1 MNANPPSSAESGSA
15 TSAGNRRAVSS
26 GGDAMRVLL
35 ISHAEDMHDRYD
47 HLGNESSGLTAQGW
61 EQADIL
67 ATWLRTHELV
77 DVLVSDNLLQ
87 CRLTAQRVGQALGL
101 PVAVHRELP
110 MCTPLHDDGGPP
122 SPAAD
127 GEVHASFRVAW
138 RESSQDEPTPDDV
151 NALVTV
157 MDKLLREHWGGT
169 LAVVTC
175 PANIAALLC
184 FLAGS
189 RHMDVQVSHTSIS
202 EIAHVGNRWQIRY
215 VNRCPHLPT
224 PVVTPRNVREE
235 TPQSAEEL
243 EDLSTVVQVY
253 ARVAEG
259 DLDRKRK
266 DDQHRCRHLLSFAK
280 LSTGLRILDIGTGIG
295 LLPILL
301 AEDGAEAVVGIDISP
316 EMLEQAEFLRLSRLN
331 EATARV
337 SYRLAPANALPFRDE
352 SFDVVTSRLL
362 LNHTR
367 RPERIL
373 KEAVRVLKPGGI
385 LLVAELLGVDNSV
398 KRATQDAIEER
409 RNPAHVA
416 ARGAEQYA
424 KLIADAGLQI
434 ESKDAVVFERG
445 LDEWLAIYNTERA
458 DAAIVHEMIEAGLE
472 TDAAGINARRQGNRI
487 LFDQRMIYIKA
498 IKPAKP

>member
-1 MNANPPSSAESGSA
+1 MNANPPSASENGVAMSADS
-15 TSAGNRRAVSS
+15 RRADGA

-35 ISHAEDMHDRYD
+35 VSHAEDMHDRYD

-61 EQADIL
+61 EQADTL
-67 ATWLRTHELV
+67 ATWLRSHELV
-77 DVLVSDNLLQ
+77 DVLISDNLLQ

-110 MCTPLHDDGGPP
+110 MCTSWHEDGTTP
-122 SPAAD
+122 SLEAD
-127 GEVHASFRVAW
+127 GEQRSFRAVW
-138 RESSQDEPTPDDV
+138 REAPPAEPLPDDV
-151 NALVTV
+151 NTLVGV

-189 RHMDVQVSHTSIS
+189 RYMDVKVSHTSIS
-202 EIAHVGNRWQIRY
+202 EIAHVGKRWQIRY

-235 TPQSAEEL
+235 TPQSVEEL
-243 EDLSTVVQVY
+243 DDLSTVVQVY

-266 DDQHRCRHLLSFAK
+266 DDQHRCRHLLNFAK
-280 LSTGLRILDIGTGIG
+280 LPTGLRILDLGTGIG

-301 AEDGAEAVVGIDISP
+301 AEDGAEAVVGIDMSP

-337 SYRLAPANALPFRDE
+337 SFRLAPANALPFRDE

-362 LNHTR
+362 LNHAR

-434 ESKDAVVFERG
+434 EAKEAVIFERE

-458 DAAIVHEMIEAGLE
+458 DAAIVHEMVEAGLE
-472 TDAAGINARRQGNRI
+472 TDAAGINVRRQGNRI
-487 LFDQRMIYIKA
+487 LFDQRMYYIKA
-498 IKPAKP
+498 VKPAKP